1 MGYNPT
7 GNDPIRHNRVA
18 RRRRDRRINSSLTA
32 VGTQPFRAVDKLKRQ
47 IELIQKLQDAIEQV
61 ISSVQA
67 VVIND
72 VNVTDASAG
81 YTSWTTIASIQV
93 NRPANTTKVTINAV
107 AQAVF
112 TQSISSDGI
121 TSDDLKAAREARVY
135 IRILIDGQQTT
146 SMEAAKSGSGDS
158 YIYTVTTSGLGQN
171 AAAPATSTITLQV
184 MSTSTIGFEADDQAY
199 ISAYATYQA

>member
-18 RRRRDRRINSSLTA
+18 RRHRDRRINSSLTA
-32 VGTQPFRAVDKLKRQ
+32 VGTQPFRATDKIKRQ
-47 IELIQKLQDAIEQV
+47 IELIQQLQNAIEQV
-61 ISSVQA
+61 ISSIQA

-72 VNVTDASAG
+72 VNVTNASAAH
-81 YTSWTTIASIQV
+81 TSWTTIASVQV
-93 NRPANTTKVTINAV
+93 RRPTNTTKVTINAV

-112 TQSISSDGI
+112 TQSIPSGDI
-121 TSDDLKAAREARVY
+121 TDDDLKAAQETRVY

-146 SMEAAKSGSGDS
+146 SMEAAKSGSGNS
-158 YIYTVTTSGLGQN
+158 YIYTVTTSGLTQN
-171 AAAPATSTITLQV
+171 TAAPATSTITLQV
-184 MSTSTIGFEADDQAY
+184 MSTSTIGFEADDSAY

>member
-32 VGTQPFRAVDKLKRQ
+32 VGTQPFRAVDKIKRQ
-47 IELIQKLQDAIEQV
+47 IELIQQLQDAIEQV
-61 ISSVQA
+61 VSSVQS

-72 VNVTDASAG
+72 VNVTNASAAH
-81 YTSWTTIASIQV
+81 TSWTTIASVQV
-93 NRPANTTKVTINAV
+93 HRPTNTTKVTINAV

-112 TQSISSDGI
+112 TQSIPSDDI
-121 TSDDLKAAREARVY
+121 TDDDLKAVQETRVC

-146 SMEAAKSGSGDS
+146 SMEAAKSGSGNS
-158 YIYTVTTSGLGQN
+158 YIYTVTTSGLTQN
-171 AAAPATSTITLQV
+171 TAAPATSTITLQV
-184 MSTSTIGFEADDQAY
+184 MSTSTIGFEADDSAY
-199 ISAYATYQA
+199 ISAYATYHA